1 MHVTLLTPS
10 KKRKRRFRK
19 WRFSLCSFTLKLLY
33 HKRRQTDLECQPLEE
48 LSEDQRDLNP
58 QFEDELSMTTDATS
72 KYAII
77 IIFLLY
83 MFLLA
88 IKSRIFAMFTNFQ
101 GQQKLPDAPR
111 VILL

>member
-1 MHVTLLTPS
+1 MKAPLQSGDFPFVA
-10 KKRKRRFRK
+10 
-19 WRFSLCSFTLKLLY
+19 SLSSY

-77 IIFLLY
+77 VSFFFHVFISY
-83 MFLLA
+83 
-88 IKSRIFAMFTNFQ
+88 
-101 GQQKLPDAPR
+101 
-111 VILL
+111 

>member
-1 MHVTLLTPS
+1 
-10 KKRKRRFRK
+10 
-19 WRFSLCSFTLKLLY
+19 
-33 HKRRQTDLECQPLEE
+33 
-48 LSEDQRDLNP
+48 
-58 QFEDELSMTTDATS
+58 MTTDATS

-77 IIFLLY
+77 VSFFY

-101 GQQKLPDAPR
+101 GQQKMPDAPR